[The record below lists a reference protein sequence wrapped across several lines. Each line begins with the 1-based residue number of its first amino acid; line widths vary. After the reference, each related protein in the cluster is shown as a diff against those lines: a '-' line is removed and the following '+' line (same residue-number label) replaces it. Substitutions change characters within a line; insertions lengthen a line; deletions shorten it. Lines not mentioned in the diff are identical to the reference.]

1 MKNKKVNQ
9 VIGYLAAISILAGA
23 IPIDNNSVLLAYA
36 EDSGIEASAYEEIV
50 DYDNI
55 ADITTVNDEN
65 NQNEY
70 ISTETTLTIDET
82 GEITDIIVSD
92 EPPILTDVQN
102 IAIPIGD
109 VDNDGVVSMSDAT
122 LILKIYAFQI
132 AGLELDVTT
141 EQLISADCNADGEI
155 NLEDVSL
162 VLSYYA
168 YVLAGL
174 TEQSFED
181 YLGNPP
187 VITTQPIE
195 TTTTTETTTTETT
208 TTETTTKFTTTEYLT
223 TTTET
228 SDATTT
234 ETTTTTTTTTTAMP
248 QSYKLDVNCIL
259 QNASPS
265 LPTGCEA
272 TALTIALNYYGFGAD
287 KYDIA
292 MNYLPRMN
300 FTGSYGADFQYV
312 FPGNPTTSSGYG
324 CYAPAIVATAN
335 AYFTAKKNASYA
347 ENITG
352 TEFTDLYKY
361 IAQGTP
367 VVFWGTMNM
376 VAPYYTSSW
385 TTPDGK
391 RVTWKASEHCL
402 VLVGY
407 DKSAGTVLVADP
419 LRGTVTYDANLVRQ
433 RYNDMGKNA
442 VIINPSD
449 NYKGEV
455 SFVNSGSVYRIKNSS
470 SGLYLTV
477 SGESDSNGANVIQ
490 KSLNDS
496 LSQQFRIVYEES
508 SNSYRLYPMCSSD
521 GTDKVIDIAKIGGW
535 VVSGSNVQIYS
546 PVDLPAQTFVIETYL
561 DGSVRL
567 SCRIN
572 RSACLSVNG
581 TGEGSASGKG
591 FTSQGNVVIKN
602 FTGASES
609 LWYLELVE

>member
-1 MKNKKVNQ
+1 MKNKK
-9 VIGYLAAISILAGA
+9 ILRIISSLVAVSVWAGA
-23 IPIDNNSVLLAYA
+23 VSINGNFAL
-36 EDSGIEASAYEEIV
+36 
-50 DYDNI
+50 I
-55 ADITTVNDEN
+55 ADADGDISNISSETVSDEN
-65 NQNEY
+65 IPDTTTLQDENEY
-70 ISTETTLTIDET
+70 IYTQTTITVTSETTTIAEPLEPLVPPDEQT
-82 GEITDIIVSD
+82 VG
-92 EPPILTDVQN
+92 
-102 IAIPIGD
+102 IPLGD
-109 VDNDGVVSMSDAT
+109 VDGDSTVSMSDAT
-122 LILKIYAFQI
+122 LILKIYAFKI
-132 AGLELDVTT
+132 AGLEPDFTP
-141 EQLISADCNADGEI
+141 EQLISADCNADGEV
-155 NLEDVSL
+155 NLEDVTL
-162 VLSYYA
+162 ALSYYA
-168 YVLAGL
+168 YVSANL
-174 TEQSFED
+174 TKQSFEE
-181 YLGNPP
+181 YLKNPP
-187 VITTQPIE
+187 VITTPPIE
-195 TTTTTETTTTETT
+195 TTTTTETTTIIETT
-208 TTETTTKFTTTEYLT
+208 TTTFTETLDTTTEFTTTEYIT
-223 TTTET
+223 NIT
-228 SDATTT
+228 AP
-234 ETTTTTTTTTTAMP
+234 TTTTTTESTTTTITTAIP

-324 CYAPAIVATAN
+324 CYAPTIVATAN
-335 AYFTAKKNASYA
+335 AYFTAIKNASYA

-352 TEFTDLYKY
+352 TEFTDLYEY

-367 VVFWGTMNM
+367 IVFWGTMGM

-391 RVTWKASEHCL
+391 TVTWKASEHCL

-442 VIINPSD
+442 VIIHPSD
-449 NYKGEV
+449 EYKGEV
-455 SFVNSGSVYRIKNSS
+455 SCVNSGSVYRLKNSG

-477 SGESDSNGANVIQ
+477 SDESDSNGANVIQ
-490 KSLNDS
+490 KSLNNS

-508 SNSYRLYPMCSSD
+508 SNSYRLYPMCSSY
-521 GTDKVIDIAKIGGW
+521 GTDKVIDIVKIGGW

-546 PVDLPAQTFVIETYL
+546 PVDLPAQTFVIETYPN
-561 DGSVRL
+561 GTVRL
-567 SCRIN
+567 SCRTN
-572 RSACLSVNG
+572 RSACLSANG
-581 TGEGSASGKG
+581 TGNGSSGGTG